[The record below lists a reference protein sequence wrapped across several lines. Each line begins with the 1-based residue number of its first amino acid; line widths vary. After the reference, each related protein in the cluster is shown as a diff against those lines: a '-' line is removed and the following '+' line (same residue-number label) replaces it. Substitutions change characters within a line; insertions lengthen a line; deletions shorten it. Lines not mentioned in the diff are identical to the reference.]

1 MEAEREREREERE
14 NFVSVFFVCRKLL
27 SKILLKNLCNDAFL
41 LQKSNVKTRRRREE
55 NLIVSFSKREKREIS
70 FSDLFSVI
78 PEKKTSAK

>member
-1 MEAEREREREERE
+1 VETEREREREERE
-14 NFVSVFFVCRKLL
+14 NFVSVFFVCRMTFVKNSSQKFVQRRFSLA
-27 SKILLKNLCNDAFL
+27 KIKR
-41 LQKSNVKTRRRREE
+41 QKRRRRDE

>member
-1 MEAEREREREERE
+1 MT
-14 NFVSVFFVCRKLL
+14 FVKNSSQKFVQRRFSLA
-27 SKILLKNLCNDAFL
+27 KIKR
-41 LQKSNVKTRRRREE
+41 QKRRRREE